1 MKSIKNMMPCSA
13 TVIRNGVEHKIPV
26 EDVVIGD
33 LVHLSYGNKVPA
45 DVRIIESH
53 DLKFDKS
60 MLTGESEAVE
70 GTIECTD
77 DRYVESKNIA
87 FMTTLITNGQGKG
100 VVVAVGDQTIMGRIA
115 GLTSQTSNK
124 ETTLQKELRRFVN
137 IIASIAVSTAVLVLL
152 VWAFWL
158 RVQYP
163 NYLDVSNIMVSI
175 YFSNLFPRLV

>member
-100 VVVAVGDQTIMGRIA
+100 VVVAVGDQTVMGRIA
-115 GLTSQTSNK
+115 GLTSQTNEKQTS
-124 ETTLQKELRRFVN
+124 LQREITRFV
-137 IIASIAVSTAVLVLL
+137 IFIGVLAVSTVVILL
-152 VWAFWL
+152 IVWAAWL
-158 RVQYP
+158 RIHYP
-163 NYLDVSNIMVSI
+163 NYIDVPSMMVNI
-175 YFSNLFPRLV
+175 F